1 LLHLTKVAYGC
12 TSLADLT
19 ERVARRVAGEGQM
32 FMTTRYLPK
41 RHTEILGGGSLY
53 WIIKHQL
60 VARAVILNF
69 APTAEG
75 RVDIMLEP
83 RVIPVRAIPRR
94 AHQGWRYLEG
104 SDAPADL
111 LDGSMG
117 GDSLPA
123 ELISE
128 LSDLSLI

>member
-1 LLHLTKVAYGC
+1 MLHLTKVAYGC

-19 ERVARRVAGEGQM
+19 DRVARRVAAEGQM

-41 RHTEILGGGSLY
+41 RHEDILRGGSLY

-60 VARAVILNF
+60 VARAVILSFTQNS
-69 APTAEG
+69 EG
-75 RVDIMLEP
+75 RMDIMLEP
-83 RVIPVRAIPRR
+83 RVIPVRSIPRR

-104 SDAPADL
+104 ADAPSDL

-117 GDSLPA
+117 GDILPA

>member
-1 LLHLTKVAYGC
+1 VLHLTKVAYGC

-19 ERVARRVAGEGQM
+19 ERVARRAAVEGQM
-32 FMTTRYLPK
+32 FMTTRHLPK
-41 RHTEILGGGSLY
+41 RHAEILGGGSLF

-75 RVDIMLEP
+75 RMDIMLEP
-83 RVIPVRAIPRR
+83 RVIPVRPIPRR

-117 GDSLPA
+117 GDVLPA